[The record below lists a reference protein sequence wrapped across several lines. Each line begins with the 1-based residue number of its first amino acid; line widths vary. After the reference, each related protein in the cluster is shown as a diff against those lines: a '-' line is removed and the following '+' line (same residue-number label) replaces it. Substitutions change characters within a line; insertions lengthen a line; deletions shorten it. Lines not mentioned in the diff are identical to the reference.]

1 MPLQFGGS
9 TRALRK
15 WERGKGLNSD
25 AKVPISRSLGT
36 ERLYLRVA
44 VADDAPVVHAAV
56 IASWTELSRVL
67 DWAQG
72 AQPTIQETIERI
84 DNRKARFEDRSEFNF
99 SIFEKRAGTF
109 IGNCWLCQFDWT
121 VPRGEIGYWCATN
134 KVGHGYIT
142 EAVLALTEFAWSLGL
157 VRVEI
162 RCDAKNLRSR
172 AVAQRAGFALDGV
185 LKNDCRTPQG
195 ALQDICVFAQ
205 VPRNVGTTS

>member
-1 MPLQFGGS
+1 MNP
-9 TRALRK
+9 
-15 WERGKGLNSD
+15 D
-25 AKVPISRSLGT
+25 AKVPISRSLET
-36 ERLYLRVA
+36 ERLYLRGA
-44 VADDAPVVHAAV
+44 VADDAPAVNAAV
-56 IASWTELSRVL
+56 VASWTELSPVL

-84 DNRKARFEDRSEFNF
+84 DNRKARFEDRSELNF

-109 IGNCWLCQFDWT
+109 IGNCWLHGLDWT
-121 VPRGEIGYWCATN
+121 VMRGEIGYWCATN

-162 RCDAKNLRSR
+162 RCDVKNLRSR
-172 AVAQRAGFALDGV
+172 AVAERAGFVLEGV

-195 ALQDICVFAQ
+195 VLQDICIFAQ
-205 VPRNVGTTS
+205 VRCNVE

>member
-1 MPLQFGGS
+1 M
-9 TRALRK
+9 
-15 WERGKGLNSD
+15 
-25 AKVPISRSLGT
+25 
-36 ERLYLRVA
+36 
-44 VADDAPVVHAAV
+44 ADDAPAVNAAV
-56 IASWTELSRVL
+56 IASWTELSPVL

-72 AQPTIQETIERI
+72 AQPTIQETMERI
-84 DNRKARFEDRSEFNF
+84 DNREAGFEDRSQLHFL
-99 SIFEKRAGTF
+99 IFEKRAGTF
-109 IGNCWLCQFDWT
+109 IGQCWLCRFDWT

-172 AVAQRAGFALDGV
+172 AVAERAGFALEGV

-195 ALQDICVFAQ
+195 VLQDICVFAQ
-205 VPRNVGTTS
+205 VPRNVEMTS

>member
-1 MPLQFGGS
+1 M
-9 TRALRK
+9 
-15 WERGKGLNSD
+15 NSD

-44 VADDAPVVHAAV
+44 VADDAPAVNAAV
-56 IASWTELSRVL
+56 IASWTELSPVL

-72 AQPTIQETIERI
+72 AQPTIQETMEWIE
-84 DNRKARFEDRSEFNF
+84 NRKARFEDRSELSF

-109 IGNCWLCQFDWT
+109 IGCCWLCRFDWT
-121 VPRGEIGYWCATN
+121 VPRGGIGYWCATN

-162 RCDAKNLRSR
+162 RCDAENLRSR
-172 AVAQRAGFALDGV
+172 AVAERAGFALEGV
-185 LKNDCRTPQG
+185 LRNESRDPQG
-195 ALQDICVFAQ
+195 ALRDIYLFAQ
-205 VPRNVGTTS
+205 VPRAAAS